1 FFKNEIPEGKWETF
15 SEEGT
20 KTAELNYQEG
30 KRHGEFRVWDEFVST
45 YTEMHYSNGDVVVAN
60 KWVKQ
65 VEFASTEE

>member
-1 FFKNEIPEGKWETF
+1 
-15 SEEGT
+15 
-20 KTAELNYQEG
+20 
-30 KRHGEFRVWDEFVST
+30 ST